1 MNDFYNGPHGECSEQ
16 MYKLW
21 QLLNAKGITLYNGF
35 LPKGAFFFGRP
46 ALKMMAHFAAAAV
59 LWCALCLWA
68 ASGSAR
74 H

>member
-1 MNDFYNGPHGECSEQ
+1 MSEA
-16 MYKLW
+16 MALFV
-21 QLLNAKGITLYNGF
+21 LGAIFGSLCATLAYV
-35 LPKGAFFFGRP
+35 AP